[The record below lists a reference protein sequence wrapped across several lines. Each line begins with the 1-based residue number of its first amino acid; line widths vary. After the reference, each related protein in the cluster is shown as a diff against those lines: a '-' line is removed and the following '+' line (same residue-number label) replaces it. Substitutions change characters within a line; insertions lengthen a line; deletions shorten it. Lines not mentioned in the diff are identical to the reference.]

1 LHNAFKLIFCSALI
15 LLTIACAPT
24 PRSSFRLYQEQPTV
38 LAAKHWQ
45 ELADTTAAKYITSKE
60 SSVDSKPSKSVSY
73 KPNAVYIQMGAYDS
87 AFDRSFHNY
96 LTSSFLKRG
105 IPVQKQSNNATV
117 INYSTETFLYS
128 SNNTNRSLFTYA
140 SFLVIYNK
148 LMKITG
154 LIDDFDVSIL
164 GLGLVL
170 DYLEKDQNLT
180 NAEVVL
186 TISVEDANQVKYKSS
201 TEFYINR
208 NEIALYWSDKPT
220 GAVRLEGGQ
229 SDAPLKTVS
238 IPVIK

>member
-1 LHNAFKLIFCSALI
+1 MNNSFRF
-15 LLTIACAPT
+15 LLFASFVFNLIACAPT
-24 PRSSFRLYQEQPTV
+24 PRSSFRFYQEQPTV

-45 ELADTTAAKYITSKE
+45 DLADTTAKEYIATKE
-60 SSVDSKPSKSVSY
+60 SSLDGKLSKSVSY
-73 KPNAVYIQMGAYDS
+73 KPTSVYIQMSANDS

-96 LTSSFLKRG
+96 LSSAFLKRG

-128 SNNTNRSLFTYA
+128 NNNSNRSLFTYA
-140 SFLVIYNK
+140 SFIVIYQK
-148 LMKITG
+148 LMNITG

-186 TISVEDANQVKYKSS
+186 TISVEDANTIKYKSS

-208 NEIALYWSDKPT
+208 NDIALYWSDKPP
-220 GAVRLEGGQ
+220 GAMRLEGGQ
-229 SDAPLKTVS
+229 SDTPLKTVS
-238 IPVIK
+238 LPVTK